1 MVVIFFFLLRKNR
14 KLSYLIYL
22 SLFFLIT
29 ERKHFMK
36 QRYIGYLILAPI
48 VLLSY
53 FIPYFTAFLVV
64 TIVTIYFH
72 HQENTNNFKKEKQSK
87 QQQ

>member
-1 MVVIFFFLLRKNR
+1 
-14 KLSYLIYL
+14 
-22 SLFFLIT
+22 
-29 ERKHFMK
+29 MK
-36 QRYIGYLILAPI
+36 QRYVGYLILAPI
-48 VLLSY
+48 ILLSY

-72 HQENTNNFKKEKQSK
+72 HQKNTNNFKKETQLK